1 MLPAFLTKQADDI
14 REKIEQLSIALSEIK
29 QLKEEVLQMQTV
41 NFKKYADIIVNLQM
55 KNDSYYLIKHF
66 DDDTLDHIRSQF
78 DKASGMDF
86 MDRFNRLTD
95 EIIELQKKGVPP
107 ESEKCQQAVRKYWDL
122 IMEFADGDLSMIP
135 KLMEIGS
142 IDTASVPRESR
153 QKTVN
158 DYLSP
163 AFEIYFSKLE
173 KNPFGEGGTMSCAI
187 EVHGLRKSYGDHLV
201 LNGVDL
207 QIQSGEIFALLG
219 VNGAG
224 KTTILECIE
233 GLKKYDAGRIIV
245 YGKTGIQL
253 QSSALPA
260 HIRPMEAVTLFAKWN
275 KSKIDHSMLHI
286 LGIGEIEKKQYIQL
300 STGRKDGCIWPLP

>member
-1 MLPAFLTKQADDI
+1 MAEHRAIPEGYMTVGEIAKKMGVTVRTLQYYDKEGLLSPSAESEGGRRLYTDKDLVTLHQIVSLKSLGFSLEDIRKYMVSLETPSDVASVLTKQADDI
-14 REKIEQLSIALSEIK
+14 REKIEQLSIALSEIQ

-95 EIIELQKKGVPP
+95 EIIELQKKGIPP

-173 KNPFGEGGTMSCAI
+173 KNPFGEV
-187 EVHGLRKSYGDHLV
+187 E
-201 LNGVDL
+201 
-207 QIQSGEIFALLG
+207 Q
-219 VNGAG
+219 
-224 KTTILECIE
+224 
-233 GLKKYDAGRIIV
+233 
-245 YGKTGIQL
+245 
-253 QSSALPA
+253 
-260 HIRPMEAVTLFAKWN
+260 
-275 KSKIDHSMLHI
+275 
-286 LGIGEIEKKQYIQL
+286 
-300 STGRKDGCIWPLP
+300 